1 MDFFSYLCIME
12 KDKYTTEVIFRKF
25 KDGNKEVIAIMPHE
39 VCDITGSVT
48 SYMHIGQHGAC
59 DYNEVLKATKLATPT
74 ESLALYTELESIGY
88 NLIVIKKQNYSK
100 YLKSYRNG
108 N

>member
-1 MDFFSYLCIME
+1 ME
-12 KDKYTTEVIFRKF
+12 KDTHITDVIFRKF
-25 KDGNKEVIAIMPHE
+25 KDGQQEVIAIMPHE

-74 ESLALYTELESIGY
+74 ESLALYTELEKLGY
-88 NLIVIKKQNYSK
+88 NLLVIRKQNRTK
-100 YLKSYRNG
+100 FLNSYRNG
-108 N
+108 NKN